1 MKYIVWRTRTFNVVS
16 WMETADGVNYKN
28 KSYDYAQGDGY
39 FVKYKNKCSDE
50 YSPNWFDANK
60 YKTIGPAISRLGLS
74 LDNSIKTMDDF
85 YTFNKLDKSH
95 LRDETISKILDEDNN
110 LKEVFF
116 ERGHIDKIDD
126 NGNFIGNAG
135 DEIMEYVKSHIKKQ
149 FQASKSIQKKFEKLG
164 VGNYIDNSIS
174 DEDFWN
180 KILK

>member
-1 MKYIVWRTRTFNVVS
+1 MKYIVWRTPF
-16 WMETADGVNYKN
+16 

-74 LDNSIKTMDDF
+74 LDNSIKTMNDF

-95 LRDETISKILDEDNN
+95 LRDDTISKILDEDNN

-135 DEIMEYVKSHIKKQ
+135 DEIMEYVKTHIKKQ
-149 FQASKSIQKKFEKLG
+149 FQASKSIQKKFEKLGVEFEKLG